1 MFGIIICKQIFDYI
15 RFVMDCIT
23 YVIKLHNLDLFIILY
38 SNKYAIISYLIFIP
52 LLFFYIK
59 HHIILKLN
67 IEYKIQP
74 LSLIFNLKFIFVKI
88 YIQ

>member
-38 SNKYAIISYLIFIP
+38 SNKYVIISYLIFIP
-52 LLFFYIK
+52 LLFFYYKTSYYFKIK
-59 HHIILKLN
+59 
-67 IEYKIQP
+67 Y
-74 LSLIFNLKFIFVKI
+74 
-88 YIQ
+88 